1 MRKFSFLTLLTSLLI
16 VGCTEVTIEQSN
28 PLTEINSLPDL
39 TASFADEGETRT
51 FVEDSKYLRW
61 HESDL
66 ITAFFGNTLNRQY
79 KFKGKTGDNSGT
91 FSLVPSGELGTGND
105 LSSIYAV
112 YPYDENTTITD
123 NGVISLTLPA
133 TQTYAENSFGKGA
146 NTMVAVTE
154 SVEDTFLSFKNACG
168 YLKLKLYGDDVT
180 IASIEVKGNNEEKI
194 AGSATATMEFGGVPT
209 IAMND
214 EATTSVTL
222 DCGEGVSIGAT
233 ADMAT
238 EFWIVLPETT
248 FESGITITATN
259 TDGAVFSKS
268 TTNTVAITRNDIQP
282 MVALKAEFATAKP
295 ANNEIWYTSSD
306 ASVVTPNNTAAF
318 GANIVSNTYKND
330 RGVLTFDSDVDRIH
344 NEAFSGCKTLST
356 IILPDGVEFVG
367 YEAFYMCEAL
377 TSITIPQSLYDIWYD
392 AFAYC
397 NNLKDVF
404 ISDLT
409 AWCNISFQEFCS
421 NPLCYGGNLILNG
434 VLIKDLIVP
443 TDITVIEPYAF
454 CGCDSLIS
462 VTIPDN
468 VNVIGYSSFESC
480 NNLKTIDFSSNVSS
494 IGRDAFKYC
503 YGISDV
509 YCRPM
514 NCPAL
519 YYDEYYGDWGLHFY
533 SNCSIYVPNLS
544 IGLYRTADGWSKY
557 VDRLVAYDFEKG
569 EIVPDTTATPANNEI
584 WYTNGSTT
592 EPTAPAV
599 STAFG
604 SAKIVS
610 NTYDTKKECWV
621 IKFDTDVTT
630 IGEPA
635 FIDCITLTSVIIPDS
650 VTSIGNGAFCRCN
663 NLTTVIIPESVSS
676 IGISSFGEC
685 KSLIDINLPN
695 NITSIGDGA
704 FNSCSNLVEIVLP
717 ASTTAIGSD
726 LFTGCTS
733 LSNVAL
739 PDNLIS
745 IGVRAFSNCT
755 SLKNITIPDS
765 VKTIGNEAFRSCS
778 QLSTISIP
786 SSVTVIG
793 DSIFAEC
800 TSLTD
805 ATISDSVSSMGS
817 YVFGGCSSL
826 INVTLP
832 NSLSSIASQTF
843 HSCSSL
849 ANITIP
855 DSVTTIESAAFDN
868 CIALSSITIPDCVKT
883 IGNSAFSY
891 CSRLKYI
898 KIPSCLEYI
907 ESDTFRGCESLT
919 SINIPDSVFGIDS
932 FAFYGCV
939 NLTDVSLGN
948 NITHIGEQAFAECA
962 ISSITIPN
970 SVYTIGAGV
979 FVGCANLES
988 FYGKFASADNRC
1000 LIDDYGGLLY
1010 AFAPNRITSY
1020 IIPDN
1025 VKTITGLAFA
1035 SCDVDEIL
1043 IPSSV
1048 TYIDMNAFLSSSLT
1062 KLYCKSDV
1070 PPRIFDDGFMDIG
1083 IPYNT
1088 SIYVPYNSLDD
1099 YSISWSRYSDQLN
1112 GYYFDDE
1119 FGDME
1124 I

>member
-1 MRKFSFLTLLTSLLI
+1 MRRFSFLTLLASLLI

-112 YPYDENTTITD
+112 YPYDEKTTITD

-168 YLKLKLYGDDVT
+168 YLKLKLYGDNVT
-180 IASIEVKGNNEEKI
+180 IASIEVTGNNEEKI

-209 IAMND
+209 ITLND

-222 DCGEGVSIGAT
+222 DCGEGVAIGAT
-233 ADMAT
+233 ADTAT
-238 EFWIVLPETT
+238 EFWFVLPETT
-248 FESGITITATN
+248 FEGGITITATN

-306 ASVVTPNNTAAF
+306 ASVVTPNNTEAF

-377 TSITIPQSLYDIWYD
+377 TSITIPQSLYDIGYD

-397 NNLKDVF
+397 DNLKDVF

-409 AWCNISFQEFCS
+409 AWCNISFQEFYS

-462 VTIPDN
+462 VAIPDN

-480 NNLKTIDFSSNVSS
+480 NNLKTIDISSNVSS

-584 WYTNGSTT
+584 WYTTTDGNIVNTSSSKFNVNIESNIYKDGKGIITFDGDVKQIGYLAFFWTKNLCTIHLPDSIESIEAAAFYGCPNLSAFYGILATEDNRCLIINTSTGNELVAFAPNGIIEYSFPDVVTI
-592 EPTAPAV
+592 AD
-599 STAFG
+599 S
-604 SAKIVS
+604 ILQ
-610 NTYDTKKECWV
+610 EC
-621 IKFDTDVTT
+621 TT
-630 IGEPA
+630 IEK
-635 FIDCITLTSVIIPDS
+635 IILPNGLK
-650 VTSIGNGAFCRCN
+650 SIGESAFNGCT
-663 NLTTVIIPESVSS
+663 NLRNINMPDSVSS
-676 IGISSFGEC
+676 IGSWAFSGSAIESMNIPNNVEIIGDHTFRYCSNLSYIHLPNELQRIGDYAFSECTNLIKVNNMSSSELYHIGAYAFCGC
-685 KSLIDINLPN
+685 QIDSIDIPANV
-695 NITSIGDGA
+695 TSIGYYA
-704 FNSCSNLVEIVLP
+704 FLNCE
-717 ASTTAIGSD
+717 
-726 LFTGCTS
+726 S
-733 LSNVAL
+733 LKTVWS
-739 PDNLIS
+739 
-745 IGVRAFSNCT
+745 
-755 SLKNITIPDS
+755 KNITPP
-765 VKTIGNEAFRSCS
+765 TA
-778 QLSTISIP
+778 
-786 SSVTVIG
+786 
-793 DSIFAEC
+793 IF
-800 TSLTD
+800 S
-805 ATISDSVSSMGS
+805 
-817 YVFGGCSSL
+817 
-826 INVTLP
+826 
-832 NSLSSIASQTF
+832 
-843 HSCSSL
+843 
-849 ANITIP
+849 
-855 DSVTTIESAAFDN
+855 
-868 CIALSSITIPDCVKT
+868 
-883 IGNSAFSY
+883 
-891 CSRLKYI
+891 
-898 KIPSCLEYI
+898 
-907 ESDTFRGCESLT
+907 
-919 SINIPDSVFGIDS
+919 
-932 FAFYGCV
+932 
-939 NLTDVSLGN
+939 GN
-948 NITHIGEQAFAECA
+948 NIWDAFAGCHADLA
-962 ISSITIPN
+962 IFVPSKSYDTFITAPGWSDYKSSI
-970 SVYTIGAGV
+970 V
-979 FVGCANLES
+979 
-988 FYGKFASADNRC
+988 D
-1000 LIDDYGGLLY
+1000 GG
-1010 AFAPNRITSY
+1010 
-1020 IIPDN
+1020 D
-1025 VKTITGLAFA
+1025 
-1035 SCDVDEIL
+1035 
-1043 IPSSV
+1043 
-1048 TYIDMNAFLSSSLT
+1048 
-1062 KLYCKSDV
+1062 
-1070 PPRIFDDGFMDIG
+1070 
-1083 IPYNT
+1083 
-1088 SIYVPYNSLDD
+1088 
-1099 YSISWSRYSDQLN
+1099 
-1112 GYYFDDE
+1112 YFDDE

>member
-1 MRKFSFLTLLTSLLI
+1 MRRFSFLTLLASLLI

-91 FSLVPSGELGTGND
+91 FSLVPNGELGTGND

-133 TQTYAENSFGKGA
+133 THTYAENSFGKGA

-168 YLKLKLYGDDVT
+168 YLKLKLYGDNVT

-248 FESGITITATN
+248 FEGGITITATN

-268 TTNTVAITRNDIQP
+268 TTNTVVITRNDIQP
-282 MVALKAEFATAKP
+282 MVALKAEFATVK
-295 ANNEIWYTSSD
+295 
-306 ASVVTPNNTAAF
+306 
-318 GANIVSNTYKND
+318 
-330 RGVLTFDSDVDRIH
+330 
-344 NEAFSGCKTLST
+344 
-356 IILPDGVEFVG
+356 
-367 YEAFYMCEAL
+367 
-377 TSITIPQSLYDIWYD
+377 
-392 AFAYC
+392 
-397 NNLKDVF
+397 
-404 ISDLT
+404 
-409 AWCNISFQEFCS
+409 
-421 NPLCYGGNLILNG
+421 
-434 VLIKDLIVP
+434 
-443 TDITVIEPYAF
+443 
-454 CGCDSLIS
+454 
-462 VTIPDN
+462 
-468 VNVIGYSSFESC
+468 
-480 NNLKTIDFSSNVSS
+480 
-494 IGRDAFKYC
+494 
-503 YGISDV
+503 
-509 YCRPM
+509 
-514 NCPAL
+514 
-519 YYDEYYGDWGLHFY
+519 
-533 SNCSIYVPNLS
+533 
-544 IGLYRTADGWSKY
+544 
-557 VDRLVAYDFEKG
+557 
-569 EIVPDTTATPANNEI
+569 PANNEI

-592 EPTAPAV
+592 EATTPYKTDV
-599 STAFG
+599 FG
-604 SAKIVS
+604 ANIVS
-610 NTYDTKKECWV
+610 NTYDAEKECWI

-635 FIDCITLTSVIIPDS
+635 FLDCITLKSVIIPDS
-650 VTSIGNGAFCRCN
+650 VTSIGNGAFCRCS

-685 KSLIDINLPN
+685 KSLIDINIPN
-695 NITSIGDGA
+695 SITTIGDGA
-704 FNSCSNLVEIVLP
+704 FNSCSNLVDIVIP
-717 ASTTAIGSD
+717 ASITAVGSD
-726 LFTGCTS
+726 LFAGCTS
-733 LSNVAL
+733 LSNVTL

-765 VKTIGNEAFRSCS
+765 VKTIGYEAFRSCS

-786 SSVTVIG
+786 SSVTMIG
-793 DSIFAEC
+793 DSVFAEC

-817 YVFGGCSSL
+817 YVFRGCSSL

-832 NSLSSIASQTF
+832 NSISSIAHQTF

-855 DSVTTIESAAFDN
+855 NSVTTIESAAFYN

-939 NLTDVSLGN
+939 NLTDISLGN
-948 NITHIGEQAFAECA
+948 NVTHIGEQAFAECA

-1000 LIDDYGGLLY
+1000 LVVDGVLNS
-1010 AFAPNRITSY
+1010 FADTIEQHPSKVRI
-1020 IIPDN
+1020 
-1025 VKTITGLAFA
+1025 
-1035 SCDVDEIL
+1035 
-1043 IPSSV
+1043 
-1048 TYIDMNAFLSSSLT
+1048 
-1062 KLYCKSDV
+1062 
-1070 PPRIFDDGFMDIG
+1070 
-1083 IPYNT
+1083 
-1088 SIYVPYNSLDD
+1088 
-1099 YSISWSRYSDQLN
+1099 
-1112 GYYFDDE
+1112 
-1119 FGDME
+1119 
-1124 I
+1124 

>member
-16 VGCTEVTIEQSN
+16 VSCTEVTIEQSN

-91 FSLVPSGELGTGND
+91 FSLVPSGELGAGND

-133 TQTYAENSFGKGA
+133 TQTYTENSFGKGA

-168 YLKLKLYGDDVT
+168 YLKLKLYGNDVT
-180 IASIEVKGNNEEKI
+180 IASIEVTGNNEEKI

-222 DCGEGVSIGAT
+222 DCGEGVAIGAT

-238 EFWIVLPETT
+238 EFWFVLPETT
-248 FESGITITATN
+248 FEGGITITATN

-377 TSITIPQSLYDIWYD
+377 TCITIPQSLYDIGYD

-397 NNLKDVF
+397 DNLKDVF

-480 NNLKTIDFSSNVSS
+480 NNLKTIDISSNVSS

-544 IGLYRTADGWSKY
+544 IGLYRTTDGWSEY
-557 VDRLVAYDFEKG
+557 VNRLVAYDFEKG

-584 WYTNGSTT
+584 WYTTTDGNIVNTSSSKFNVNIESNIYKDGKGIITFDGDVKQIGYLAFFWTKNLCTIHLPDSIESIEAAAFYGCPNLSAFYGILATEDNRCLIINTSTGNELVAFAPNGIIEYSFPDVVTI
-592 EPTAPAV
+592 AD
-599 STAFG
+599 S
-604 SAKIVS
+604 ILQ
-610 NTYDTKKECWV
+610 EC
-621 IKFDTDVTT
+621 TT
-630 IGEPA
+630 IEK
-635 FIDCITLTSVIIPDS
+635 IILPNGLK
-650 VTSIGNGAFCRCN
+650 SIGESAFNGCT
-663 NLTTVIIPESVSS
+663 NLRNINMPDSVSS
-676 IGISSFGEC
+676 IGSWAFSGSAIESMNIPNNVEIIGDHTFRYCSNLSYIHLPNELQRIGDYAFSECTNLIKVNNMSSSKLYRIGAYAFCGC
-685 KSLIDINLPN
+685 QIDSIDIPANV
-695 NITSIGDGA
+695 TSIGYYA
-704 FNSCSNLVEIVLP
+704 FLNCE
-717 ASTTAIGSD
+717 
-726 LFTGCTS
+726 S
-733 LSNVAL
+733 LKTVWS
-739 PDNLIS
+739 
-745 IGVRAFSNCT
+745 
-755 SLKNITIPDS
+755 KNITPP
-765 VKTIGNEAFRSCS
+765 TA
-778 QLSTISIP
+778 
-786 SSVTVIG
+786 
-793 DSIFAEC
+793 IF
-800 TSLTD
+800 S
-805 ATISDSVSSMGS
+805 
-817 YVFGGCSSL
+817 
-826 INVTLP
+826 
-832 NSLSSIASQTF
+832 
-843 HSCSSL
+843 
-849 ANITIP
+849 
-855 DSVTTIESAAFDN
+855 
-868 CIALSSITIPDCVKT
+868 
-883 IGNSAFSY
+883 
-891 CSRLKYI
+891 
-898 KIPSCLEYI
+898 
-907 ESDTFRGCESLT
+907 
-919 SINIPDSVFGIDS
+919 
-932 FAFYGCV
+932 
-939 NLTDVSLGN
+939 GN
-948 NITHIGEQAFAECA
+948 NIWDAFAGCHADLA
-962 ISSITIPN
+962 IFVPSKSYDAFITAPGWSDYKSSI
-970 SVYTIGAGV
+970 V
-979 FVGCANLES
+979 
-988 FYGKFASADNRC
+988 D
-1000 LIDDYGGLLY
+1000 GG
-1010 AFAPNRITSY
+1010 
-1020 IIPDN
+1020 D
-1025 VKTITGLAFA
+1025 
-1035 SCDVDEIL
+1035 
-1043 IPSSV
+1043 
-1048 TYIDMNAFLSSSLT
+1048 
-1062 KLYCKSDV
+1062 
-1070 PPRIFDDGFMDIG
+1070 
-1083 IPYNT
+1083 
-1088 SIYVPYNSLDD
+1088 
-1099 YSISWSRYSDQLN
+1099 
-1112 GYYFDDE
+1112 YFDDE